1 MHRQP
6 HAVPFFTI
14 LSVLSFGF
22 AAVLVSVELVLLS
35 GAASAPAPAPNAPKP
50 EAPKVEIVFPIE
62 PDVELWFPR
71 EGDED
76 LEVFQIAVRTGGK
89 NAQEIFDKE
98 IRPALQKVEAISLFN
113 FRADKGGGEEG
124 GYMIFNS
131 GRADGP
137 DGGPRELKTNPKLPA
152 EWYYRVWEL
161 GGQLVN
167 KSS

>member
-14 LSVLSFGF
+14 LGVVNVIFST
-22 AAVLVSVELVLLS
+22 VLLVRVS
-35 GAASAPAPAPNAPKP
+35 ILLLPSPAPVTPVAPKP
-50 EAPKVEIVFPIE
+50 ETPQVEIVFPSE

-76 LEVFQIAVRTGGK
+76 VEVFQIAVRTGGK

-152 EWYYRVWEL
+152 EWYYRVWEF
-161 GGQLVN
+161 GGELVN

>member
-62 PDVELWFPR
+62 PEVELKFPR
-71 EGDED
+71 EGEEEVED
-76 LEVFQIAVRTGGK
+76 FVIRIRTGGQ
-89 NAQEIFDKE
+89 NAQRIFDEE
-98 IRPALQKVEAISLFN
+98 IRPALERAEAMSLFHY
-113 FRADKGGGEEG
+113 RDDKGGGEEG
-124 GYMIFNS
+124 GFMIFNS
-131 GRADGP
+131 GKQDGP
-137 DGGPRELKTNPKLPA
+137 DGGPRTLKTNPPA
-152 EWYYRVWEL
+152 PIDWYERTWWL
-161 GGQLVN
+161 GRRLV
-167 KSS
+167 KESS